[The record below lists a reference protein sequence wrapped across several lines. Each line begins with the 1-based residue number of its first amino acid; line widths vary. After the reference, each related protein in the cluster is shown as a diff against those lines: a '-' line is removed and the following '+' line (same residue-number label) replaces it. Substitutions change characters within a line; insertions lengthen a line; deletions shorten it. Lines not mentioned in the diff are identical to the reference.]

1 MKIKRTHKVTYR
13 QIGALVCFYSFIVF
27 FQPLSWSYD
36 SNYVIGRGIHDITGP
51 AAEVGLMGY
60 ANIEQKSS
68 GIHTRQWARAFIIVD
83 EISEQRVVFVNV
95 DAGAVFQAVTQGVM
109 AALETKFGGLYTN
122 ENVILS
128 ATHTHS
134 AVGGQSH
141 YTLYDITILGF
152 IEQAYLAQVEG
163 IVAAIEKAHNDL
175 KPGYILI
182 NKGNLYNASYN
193 RSLDAYQNNPF
204 LERLNY
210 ASVIQ
215 PEMTVLKLIHQEEEL
230 EPHEIGM
237 INWFATHPN
246 AMGRELTVLSSDNK
260 GYAAYLFEKKL
271 KNSDYQSHESFVA
284 AFAISN
290 AGDMSPNL
298 HSDEQGRG
306 PTTDRLENVK
316 IMGERQYQRALTL
329 YENAT
334 EQLVGSI
341 EYQQQF
347 VDLSNTRVSADFT
360 GIDVKQT
367 CIAALGESFAAGTE
381 DGRGPSFFEEGST
394 EASPFFQFVSGMI
407 VEPTE
412 EDIACHENKALLLAV
427 GKTTPYPWSPEV
439 LPLSL
444 QKIGQLAIMAVPA
457 EFTVM
462 AGRRLMRTVENVLG
476 EQLRY
481 TVIAGL
487 ANAYSGYVSTKEE
500 YDLQHYEGGSTHFGP
515 WTLAAYQQSFYQLAE
530 RMLPLGGS
538 PKKVLMPIPFP
549 EIEPIP
555 RDLTGE
561 TINFQTGVVH
571 DQAPLFKNIG
581 DTVDD
586 VQDMY
591 QKGEQVIARFWSGHP
606 KNNLRTQS
614 TFMEVQFWARDHWQ
628 VIATD
633 NDWNTFYEWRRIDG
647 FWGTSQATLTWN
659 IPSDIAS
666 GYYRLVHMGDE
677 KKPVTGEV
685 KAYSGSSR
693 VFFVN

>member
-1 MKIKRTHKVTYR
+1 MKYQRN
-13 QIGALVCFYSFIVF
+13 GLLFGFYLFCLCLSAT
-27 FQPLSWSYD
+27 SWSYE
-36 SNYVIGRGIHDITGP
+36 SNYLIGRGIHDITGP

-68 GIHTRQWARAFIIVD
+68 GIHTRQWARAFIVVD
-83 EISEQRVVFVNV
+83 PQSGERVVFVNV

-109 AALETKFGGLYTN
+109 AALETKFGSLYN
-122 ENVILS
+122 DDNVTLS

-141 YTLYDITILGF
+141 YGLYDITILGF
-152 IEQAYLAQVEG
+152 IEQAYRAQVDG
-163 IVAAIEKAHNDL
+163 IVTAIEKAHDDL
-175 KPGYILI
+175 SPGYILI
-182 NKGNLYNASYN
+182 NKGSLSNASYN
-193 RSLDAYQNNPF
+193 RSIEAYQNNPL
-204 LERLNY
+204 LERLYY
-210 ASVIQ
+210 ADTIQ
-215 PEMTVLKLIHQEEEL
+215 PEMTVLKLMHQESNQAAQ
-230 EPHEIGM
+230 EIGM

-260 GYAAYLFEKKL
+260 GYAAYLFERVL
-271 KNSDYQSHESFVA
+271 HGSDYQSNESFVA

-298 HSDEQGRG
+298 NSDDEGRG
-306 PTTDRLENVK
+306 PTNDRFKNVEM
-316 IMGERQYQRALTL
+316 IGERQYQAALTL

-347 VDLSNTRVSADFT
+347 VDLSNTLVSADFT
-360 GIDVKQT
+360 GTDVKQT
-367 CIAALGESFAAGTE
+367 CVAALGESFAAGTE

-394 EASPFFQFVSGMI
+394 EANPFFQFISGMI

-439 LPLSL
+439 LPLSI
-444 QKIGQLAIMAVPA
+444 QKLGQLAILAVPA
-457 EFTVM
+457 ELTIM
-462 AGRRLMRTVENVLG
+462 AGRRLMKTVENVLG
-476 EQLRY
+476 EQLQY
-481 TVIAGL
+481 TVVAGL
-487 ANAYSGYVSTKEE
+487 ANAYSGYVTTKEE

-515 WTLAAYQQSFYQLAE
+515 WTLNAYQQSFYQLAAK
-530 RMLPLGGS
+530 MLPDGEIPSVILI
-538 PKKVLMPIPFP
+538 PVPFP
-549 EIEPIP
+549 TVEPTP

-571 DQAPLFKNIG
+571 DQAPIFKKIG
-581 DTVDD
+581 DIVDD
-586 VQDMY
+586 TQDVY
-591 QKGEQVIARFWSGHP
+591 QKGEQVTASFWSGHP

-614 TFMEVQFWARDHWQ
+614 TFMEVQFWRDDHWQ

-633 NDWNTFYEWRRIDG
+633 NDWETLYEWGRIDG

-666 GYYRLVHMGDE
+666 GYYRLVHFGDE
-677 KKPVTGEV
+677 KKPVTGEISE
-685 KAYSGSSR
+685 YSGSTR
-693 VFFVN
+693 VFFVD